1 MKTMLPRARH
11 RWLAIASLP
20 LVITLTSGALTAQ
33 SRHTISTTSIRN
45 ITVDADPVRS
55 GSVQQT
61 LQVSIPPD
69 VASLAGVPTV
79 PDGWT
84 LEYTEDGATWSS
96 TAPASPSA
104 VRATGTVE
112 SLGTSGEFQVL
123 ESEAEGVPVSVTG
136 WAQPTSAGDGW
147 DVFFG
152 LGRIF
157 NVWHHT
163 ETYVGVD
170 CHERTTAL
178 PCWTLGGMNTPF
190 VLYGYQSP
198 NHSTGFIHES
208 SRKLWTLARKISDG
222 TAGFICVDLDDIT
235 NPESCST
242 EYVPLTSAG
251 ATVSWQN
258 LGDASR
264 IGNEVFFRL
273 TSTNSSLYCL
283 NLSTGTACTG
293 QPYAAGGSSGLPV
306 GIAVYD
312 FNRSFALNNLLFVNS
327 STDVG
332 CFDPVSDSSCPG
344 TWPVSVSQMGAIF
357 TKFDSLGDEVGICGI
372 AAQACFDF
380 LGASSTFPAG
390 LATALNDYPQSWF
403 WNEWAGLGS
412 PNTLPRYY
420 WTIQADHTKMQCY
433 DFTTDAVCAGFTI
446 PSLGLRTYGVRE
458 DPADPGCLWTNSDVG
473 QVVAFNG
480 TTGTTGCNV
489 IDAVLTFPVEQLSPR
504 NRCDGSTAI
513 SAWTRLKVDL
523 PAGIDHNDV
532 IVTVRNSSGDLIT
545 DWTSKTIN
553 GAGVLNLANLDPAIT
568 GDSPQFT
575 IQALNT
581 DDATGISGTLRYE
594 SLPAQIC
601 VPLMRE
607 IVCPE
612 DPDVPVVGAGERFF
626 GAYWPDTSQTEE
638 SSSYRIT
645 ALSSGCDDDSTT
657 TTVAPPESVPGGSIA
672 STLPPTGANP
682 GTTSRGT
689 LLATI
694 LLFFGCVALTYS
706 VRRAR
711 I

>member
-11 RWLAIASLP
+11 RWLAIASIP

-293 QPYAAGGSSGLPV
+293 QPYAAGGSSKQL
-306 GIAVYD
+306 
-312 FNRSFALNNLLFVNS
+312 ALR
-327 STDVG
+327 
-332 CFDPVSDSSCPG
+332 
-344 TWPVSVSQMGAIF
+344 Q
-357 TKFDSLGDEVGICGI
+357 
-372 AAQACFDF
+372 
-380 LGASSTFPAG
+380 
-390 LATALNDYPQSWF
+390 
-403 WNEWAGLGS
+403 
-412 PNTLPRYY
+412 
-420 WTIQADHTKMQCY
+420 
-433 DFTTDAVCAGFTI
+433 
-446 PSLGLRTYGVRE
+446 
-458 DPADPGCLWTNSDVG
+458 
-473 QVVAFNG
+473 
-480 TTGTTGCNV
+480 
-489 IDAVLTFPVEQLSPR
+489 QL
-504 NRCDGSTAI
+504 NRC
-513 SAWTRLKVDL
+513 RML
-523 PAGIDHNDV
+523 
-532 IVTVRNSSGDLIT
+532 
-545 DWTSKTIN
+545 
-553 GAGVLNLANLDPAIT
+553 
-568 GDSPQFT
+568 
-575 IQALNT
+575 
-581 DDATGISGTLRYE
+581 
-594 SLPAQIC
+594 
-601 VPLMRE
+601 
-607 IVCPE
+607 
-612 DPDVPVVGAGERFF
+612 
-626 GAYWPDTSQTEE
+626 
-638 SSSYRIT
+638 
-645 ALSSGCDDDSTT
+645 
-657 TTVAPPESVPGGSIA
+657 
-672 STLPPTGANP
+672 
-682 GTTSRGT
+682 
-689 LLATI
+689 
-694 LLFFGCVALTYS
+694 
-706 VRRAR
+706 
-711 I
+711 